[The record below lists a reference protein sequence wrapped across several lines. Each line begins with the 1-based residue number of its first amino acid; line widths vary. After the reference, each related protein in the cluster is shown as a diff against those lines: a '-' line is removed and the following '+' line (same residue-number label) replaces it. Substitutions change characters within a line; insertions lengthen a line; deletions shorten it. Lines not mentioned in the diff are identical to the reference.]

1 MGIRTVAALAAVVTV
16 LTMTIALATAGCTV
30 AVTGAPASDPAA
42 LPRPAPGPRPPGAAF
57 RDALGRFDLVPP
69 PGWTVDT
76 SGAESTAVIFADP
89 RPRGFR
95 ANVNVVVVPAHT
107 DLPGIV
113 TGSRQEV
120 RALEDYR
127 PTADEPVTLPD
138 GAPAHL
144 LGGTYHDPGTGL
156 VLRNLQLVALHG
168 RTQTVVVTGT
178 ALAEAWDGYEPVFE
192 TSLRSLTVAI

>member
-1 MGIRTVAALAAVVTV
+1 MGIRTAVAAALAVVVTV
-16 LTMTIALATAGCTV
+16 LAPVGCGV
-30 AVTGAPASDPAA
+30 AVPGAPASDPAA
-42 LPRPAPGPRPPGAAF
+42 LPRPAPAPRPPGAPF
-57 RDALGRFDLVPP
+57 RDALGRFVLVPP
-69 PGWTVDT
+69 PGWTLDT
-76 SGAESTAVIFADP
+76 SGAEATAVIFADP

-113 TGSRQEV
+113 TGARQEV
-120 RALEDYR
+120 RALEDYL

-156 VLRNLQLVALHG
+156 ALRNLQLVALHG
-168 RTQTVVVTGT
+168 QAQTVVVTGT
-178 ALAEAWDGYEPVFE
+178 ALAEAWDGYAAVFE
-192 TSLRSLTVAI
+192 TSLRSLTVAT